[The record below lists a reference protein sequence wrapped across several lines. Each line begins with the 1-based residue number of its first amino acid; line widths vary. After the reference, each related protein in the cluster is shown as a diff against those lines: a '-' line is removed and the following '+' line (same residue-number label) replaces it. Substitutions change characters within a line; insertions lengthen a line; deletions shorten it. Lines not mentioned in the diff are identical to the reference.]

1 MNKPIRR
8 VFWVVVALFALL
20 AFYTARWTVID
31 AKSLRQNSLNQ
42 IPTIRGLKK
51 PRGSIL
57 AASGS
62 TIARSV
68 KIGGGGD
75 AFYSRRYPLGS
86 LFGHPGGYSYARR
99 GSAGLEKYYDDR
111 LTGRTVAVT
120 SVLDSL
126 LGRGGDEQ
134 TMVTNLDR
142 GTQQLAESEMQGRK
156 GAIVVIDPK
165 TGQVPVYVSIPPY
178 NPSLMRTDA
187 GFNVLNKDSNSPLF
201 DRVSGAGYPPGS
213 TFKVIAATAALDTG
227 VLKPDSLV
235 DGDSPKTFSGKPLQ
249 NDFNTSFGQITLTHA
264 LVQSVN
270 TVFGQ
275 IGVDLGKD
283 TLTEYMKRYGFY
295 SPPPVDMPGD
305 ALLSSGVYNSNT
317 NRLLPPDAPVDLA
330 RVAIGQERLK
340 VTPIQ
345 MAEVASTVA
354 NGGVR
359 VAPRI
364 AHTFED
370 RYGRVKK
377 TIGTTTV
384 RRVMSEQTAKEL
396 NVMMRDVVE
405 EGTGNPANIAGLN
418 LAGKT
423 GTAEVPG
430 GNQAW
435 FIGFAPAEKPRYA
448 IAVTI
453 EKTDGFGGTVAAP
466 IAASV
471 LKDLLQKDGG

>member
-1 MNKPIRR
+1 MMRSMNKPIRKI
-8 VFWVVVALFALL
+8 FWIVVALFALL

-57 AASGS
+57 AATGT

-68 KIGGGGD
+68 KVGSGGD
-75 AFYSRRYPLGS
+75 AFYSRRYPQGS
-86 LFGHPGGYSYARR
+86 LFGHPVGYSYAQR
-99 GSAGLEKYYDDR
+99 GAAGLEKYYDDR

-120 SVLDSL
+120 SVLDGL
-126 LGRGGDEQ
+126 LGRGSDEQ
-134 TMVTNLDR
+134 TMATNLDR
-142 GTQQLAESEMQGRK
+142 GTQQLALSEMQGRA
-156 GAIVVIDPK
+156 GAVVVIDPK
-165 TGQVPVYVSIPPY
+165 TGEVPVYVSIPPF
-178 NPSLMRTDA
+178 NPTLMRTDA
-187 GFNVLNKDSNSPLF
+187 GFKSLNTDKSAPLV
-201 DRVSGAGYPPGS
+201 DRVSFAGYPPGS

-227 VLKPDSLV
+227 MLTPEGTI

-249 NDFNTSFGQITLTHA
+249 NDFNQSFGQISLTNA
-264 LVQSVN
+264 LVHSVN
-270 TVFGQ
+270 TAFGQ
-275 IGVDLGKD
+275 IGVDLGQK
-283 TLTEYMKRYGFY
+283 TLTEYMRRYGFFQ
-295 SPPPVDMPGD
+295 PPPVDLPGD
-305 ALLSSGVYNSNT
+305 ALLSSGVYGP
-317 NRLLPPDAPVDLA
+317 RGKLLAPDDPVDLA
-330 RVAIGQERLK
+330 RVAIGQERLR

-354 NGGVR
+354 NDGMR

-364 AHTFED
+364 AHTFVD
-370 RYGRVKK
+370 KYGRTKK
-377 TIGTTTV
+377 TIGTTNV
-384 RRVMSEQTAKEL
+384 RRVMSKKTADEL
-396 NVMMRDVVE
+396 NVMMRSVVE
-405 EGTGNPANIAGLN
+405 EGTGNPANLAGLN

-471 LKDLLQKDGG
+471 LKDLLQK

>member
-1 MNKPIRR
+1 MMRSMNTPIRR
-8 VFWVVVALFALL
+8 VFWFVVALFALL
-20 AFYTARWTVID
+20 VFYTARWTVID

-57 AASGS
+57 ASNGT
-62 TIARSV
+62 TIARSAKV
-68 KIGGGGD
+68 GSGSD
-75 AFYSRRYPLGS
+75 AFYSRRYPQGS
-86 LFGHPGGYSYARR
+86 LFGHPGGYSYAQR
-99 GSAGLEKYYDDR
+99 GAAGLEKYYDER

-120 SVLDSL
+120 SVLDGL

-142 GTQQLAESEMQGRK
+142 GAQELAESQMQGRA
-156 GAIVVIDPK
+156 GAVVVIDPK

-187 GFNVLNKDSNSPLF
+187 GFTKLNTDDAAPLV
-201 DRVSGAGYPPGS
+201 DRVSYAGYPPGS

-227 VLKPDSLV
+227 MLTPDSTI
-235 DGDSPKTFSGKPLQ
+235 DGNSPKTFSGKPLQ
-249 NDFNTSFGQITLTHA
+249 NDFNQQFGQVSLSKALTL
-264 LVQSVN
+264 SVN
-270 TVFGQ
+270 TAFGQ
-275 IGVDLGKD
+275 IGVDLGQK
-283 TLTEYMKRYGFY
+283 TLTEYMRRYGFFQ
-295 SPPPVDMPGD
+295 PPPVDLPGD
-305 ALLSSGVYNSNT
+305 ALLSSGIYNP
-317 NRLLPPDAPVDLA
+317 RGKMLPPDQQVDLA
-330 RVAIGQERLK
+330 RVAIGQERLR

-345 MAEVASTVA
+345 MAEVAATVA
-354 NGGVR
+354 NDGER

-364 AHTFED
+364 AHTFVD
-370 RYGRVKK
+370 KYGRVKK
-377 TIGTTTV
+377 EIGTTNV
-384 RRVMSEQTAKEL
+384 RRVMSKKTAAQL
-396 NVMMRDVVE
+396 NVMMRSVVE
-405 EGTGNPANIAGLN
+405 EGTGNPANVEGLN

-435 FIGFAPAEKPRYA
+435 FIGFAPAENPRYA

-471 LKDLLQKDGG
+471 LKDLLQK